1 VILGR
6 GGGADHRFRVQ
17 YDRRLVVYM
26 ESIYTFSP
34 TSNEQLKNRFVTF
47 SLTCLPPRLKR
58 GANDKLKPAVAS
70 WLNVCPPHLPPH
82 RQAQAS
88 GLERDKYSTVLLS
101 TVERDWNTRVNHRS
115 CPCLYPLVC
124 GQSPDPGAQLQ
135 LSLLSSKHD
144 GLLPGSA
151 KLGRLSAKRCSDHH
165 PGVSDNV
172 DSVGPCVHTHHGSFP
187 LKKKV
192 LFIFVNSNDG
202 KLHLTPFYCEAPQ
215 DPITCGPS

>member
-1 VILGR
+1 MILGR

-17 YDRRLVVYM
+17 YDRRLVYM
-26 ESIYTFSP
+26 ESISFSP
-34 TSNEQLKNRFVTF
+34 TTNLNEQLKNRFAIF
-47 SLTCLPPRLKR
+47 SLTCFPLRLKR
-58 GANDKLKPAVAS
+58 GAHDKLKPAVAS

-88 GLERDKYSTVLLS
+88 GLEWDKYSTVPIS
-101 TVERDWNTRVNHRS
+101 TVERDWNAGVNRRS

-124 GQSPDPGAQLQ
+124 GQSSDPGAQLQ

-151 KLGRLSAKRCSDHH
+151 KLGRLSAKRCCDHQ

-172 DSVGPCVHTHHGSFP
+172 DSVGRCMHTHHGPFP

-202 KLHLTPFYCEAPQ
+202 KLHLAPFYCEAPQ